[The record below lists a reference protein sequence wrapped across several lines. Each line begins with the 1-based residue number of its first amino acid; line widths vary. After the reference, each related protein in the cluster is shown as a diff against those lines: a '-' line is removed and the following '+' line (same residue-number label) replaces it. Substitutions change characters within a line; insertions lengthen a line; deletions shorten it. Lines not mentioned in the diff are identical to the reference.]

1 MLRGQLIVFEAGD
14 GSGKATQTRK
24 LFERL
29 SVEGDRAVH
38 KISFPDY
45 QSSSS
50 TLIRMYLR
58 GEFGRH
64 ADDVDAYAASTFY
77 AVDRYA
83 SFKTDWKKYYD
94 AGDIIIADRY
104 VTSNMVHQAV
114 KINDPSER
122 QKFLSWLDDFEYEK
136 LKLPRPD
143 LVIFLDMPPSIT
155 EKFIAERSKKDIHET
170 DKEYLH
176 RCYQASKELAAQYHW
191 TVLNCAVD
199 NTPRGIDDI
208 AEDVFSVVKGVL
220 NNEEKI
226 IGGNVCGVDAAR

>member
-1 MLRGQLIVFEAGD
+1 MILNGKLIVFEAGD

-29 SVEGDRAVH
+29 SKATARPVH

-45 QSSSS
+45 QAASSA
-50 TLIRMYLR
+50 LIKMYLR
-58 GEFGRH
+58 GEFGSH

-77 AVDRYA
+77 AIDRYA
-83 SFKTDWKKYYD
+83 SFKTHWKKFYD

-114 KINDPSER
+114 KLDDPIER

-143 LVIFLDMPPSIT
+143 LVIFLDMPPDVADRL
-155 EKFIAERSKKDIHET
+155 IAERHKLDIHET
-170 DKEYLH
+170 DKDYLR
-176 RCYQASKELAAQYHW
+176 RCYKAYKALAAQYHW
-191 TVLNCAVD
+191 TTINCAV
-199 NTPRGIDDI
+199 NASPRGIDDI
-208 AEDVFSVVKGVL
+208 AEEVFSVVEGAIK
-220 NNEEKI
+220 
-226 IGGNVCGVDAAR
+226 